1 MPWVRLDDSFADHPK
16 IERAGPLAAW
26 LHVAALCYCARHLT
40 DGRIPRSKATRLAD
54 IPDASS
60 QVLALIREGVW
71 YEDGDDYVIHDYL
84 EYQPSRQQV
93 MTDRGIAR
101 RRSAMNTDPELRAA
115 LKARDGNL
123 CRYCGKRVNWRDRK
137 GQDGATYDHVIPV
150 SAGGT
155 ESVDNLVVAC
165 RDCNLRKGSRTLQD
179 AGMTLLPAPS
189 NPNRDQDRI
198 KHGSRQESRPP
209 SRPHPPNTNN
219 SSSSDSR
226 PNPQPVDDDDVP
238 AEVWTHVAELKL
250 ALEPAGSVRSPTPW
264 KRKCATNARTELA
277 EQAGRW
283 WHMFDLTPYRLA
295 QALVDGQA
303 PRNIARRQ
311 EPA

>member
-26 LHVAALCYCARHLT
+26 LHVAALCYCARQLT
-40 DGRIPRSKATRLAD
+40 DGRIPQAKALRLTD
-54 IPDASS
+54 IPQPEEHVS
-60 QVLALIREGVW
+60 ALLRVGLWI
-71 YEDGDDYVIHDYL
+71 EDGDDYVLHDYL
-84 EYQPSRQQV
+84 DYQPSRADV
-93 MTDRGIAR
+93 EAERSAARERMAKKR
-101 RRSAMNTDPELRAA
+101 RR
-115 LKARDGNL
+115 
-123 CRYCGKRVNWRDRK
+123 
-137 GQDGATYDHVIPV
+137 QDGTFARTSGEVRP
-150 SAGGT
+150 
-155 ESVDNLVVAC
+155 N
-165 RDCNLRKGSRTLQD
+165 NSRSS
-179 AGMTLLPAPS
+179 P
-189 NPNRDQDRI
+189 
-198 KHGSRQESRPP
+198 EVRPPRSSPTP
-209 SRPHPPNTNN
+209 SRPDPSNTYN
-219 SSSSDSR
+219 SSSSDLR
-226 PNPQPVDDDDVP
+226 ACPQPVDDDVP

-264 KRKCATNARTELA
+264 KHKCATNARTELA